1 MTDHTIGNN
10 PSIGNVLTN
19 NKSGIVTAS
28 YADDAVSKGQGFE
41 IKKRITLTANQ
52 TYYLVIDSTA
62 LVAANKGLFIQALI
76 MSTGGGMVFV
86 DTYAQE
92 GYTGGDAI
100 VPLKLNTTKS
110 QVAECIF
117 KKGVTPT
124 GSVLSDT
131 REYIVGTLST
141 NQSSGG
147 GGIGIDVSK
156 QFSAGTKVFAKL
168 VNQENANTYLNFGM
182 VFFEAQ
188 F

>member
-1 MTDHTIGNN
+1 
-10 PSIGNVLTN
+10 
-19 NKSGIVTAS
+19 
-28 YADDAVSKGQGFE
+28 
-41 IKKRITLTANQ
+41 
-52 TYYLVIDSTA
+52 
-62 LVAANKGLFIQALI
+62 

-92 GYTGGDAI
+92 GYTSGDAI
-100 VPLKLNTTKS
+100 VPLKLNTTKLQES
-110 QVAECIF
+110 ECIF

-124 GSVLSDT
+124 GAVLSDT